1 MSEVKIS
8 FPGIGIAPF
17 TVDKVAFTLPL
28 FGGVEVRWYGIILT
42 LGIIAGLAYAIYRS
56 KFEGIKQ
63 EDIVDYALWT
73 VLLAIVG
80 ARTYYVLTTLKDPVT
95 GLSNYHSLLDVIA
108 IWEGGIAMYGS
119 IIGGALGL
127 LLVSYFKKFK
137 KQQVL
142 KVFDMVSPGVM
153 LGQIIGR
160 WGNFINA
167 EAHGVQTSEG
177 FFLRMGLLPNEDSRY
192 RMYFYH
198 PTFLYE
204 SLWNLVGFV
213 LINLF
218 YKKKRFD
225 GQITL
230 MYLAWYGFGRMFI
243 EGLRTDSLY
252 IGPFRISQV
261 VGFLCFVICTSLL
274 IWQWVKSRR
283 RENDSEEEYIPVY
296 EKLRG
301 IKQEPGIVTE
311 PMPEKQQ
318 EETENGK
325 AD

>member
-1 MSEVKIS
+1 MSEVTIS

-17 TVDKVAFTLPL
+17 TVDKVAFALPL

-42 LGIIAGLAYAIYRS
+42 LGIIAGLAYALYRS

-95 GLSNYHSLLDVIA
+95 GLSNYRSFLDVVA

-137 KQQVL
+137 RRQVL
-142 KVFDMVSPGVM
+142 KVFDMVAPGVM

-160 WGNFINA
+160 WGNFVNG
-167 EAHGVQTSEG
+167 EAHGVQTSES
-177 FFLRMGLLPNEDSRY
+177 FFLRMGLLPNEDSRF
-192 RMYFYH
+192 RTYFYH

-213 LINLF
+213 LINLL
-218 YKKKRFD
+218 YKKKKFD

-261 VGFLCFVICTSLL
+261 VGFLCFVICTALL

-283 RENDSEEEYIPVY
+283 RESDSAEEYVPVY

-301 IKQEPGIVTE
+301 IKHEPVTVAK
-311 PMPEKQQ
+311 PMPEKEQ

-325 AD
+325 VD

>member
-1 MSEVKIS
+1 MMFLDYILTSVALGMTFLLGCTGEILTEKAGHLNLGI
-8 FPGIGIAPF
+8 PGIMCIGGASGCLALKLCYGLPGMLVVPIA
-17 TVDKVAFTLPL
+17 
-28 FGGVEVRWYGIILT
+28 
-42 LGIIAGLAYAIYRS
+42 IIA
-56 KFEGIKQ
+56 
-63 EDIVDYALWT
+63 
-73 VLLAIVG
+73 
-80 ARTYYVLTTLKDPVT
+80 
-95 GLSNYHSLLDVIA
+95 
-108 IWEGGIAMYGS
+108 S

-137 KQQVL
+137 RQQVL

-160 WGNFINA
+160 WGNFVNG
-167 EAHGVQTSEG
+167 EAHGVQTSES
-177 FFLRMGLLPNEDSRY
+177 FFLRMGLLPNEDSRH

-261 VGFLCFVICTSLL
+261 VGFLCFMICTALL
-274 IWQWVKSRR
+274 VWQWVKSRR
-283 RENDSEEEYIPVY
+283 LANDSEEEYIPVY

-301 IKQEPGIVTE
+301 IKHESAV
-311 PMPEKQQ
+311 MPEKK
-318 EETENGK
+318 EEEAESGK
-325 AD
+325 TD